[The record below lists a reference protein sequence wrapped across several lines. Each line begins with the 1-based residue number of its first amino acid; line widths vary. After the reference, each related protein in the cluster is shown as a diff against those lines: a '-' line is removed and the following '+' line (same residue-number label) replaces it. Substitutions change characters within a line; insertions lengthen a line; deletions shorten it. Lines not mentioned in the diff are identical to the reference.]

1 MTNAYNFFS
10 SRRQT
15 PLLVKKIFVCAIR
28 MRRVS
33 MIHAVYFAIQT
44 LAVLVLVDKLQDLRL
59 LRYKPVLIRSP
70 ILDLE
75 S

>member
-1 MTNAYNFFS
+1 
-10 SRRQT
+10 
-15 PLLVKKIFVCAIR
+15 
-28 MRRVS
+28 

-44 LAVLVLVDKLQDLRL
+44 LAVLILVDKLQDLRL